1 MCILMFMR
9 EEIIRHLSQDYTVPV
24 RDPLW
29 KHIYLSPGLRKIMYN
44 KEFQKLGRIRQ
55 LGPASLVYPGA
66 SHTRLNHSLGVFYL
80 ARRILKT
87 ILFSEHCPDHLT
99 LVGVKSFLCASF
111 LHDIGHF
118 PHAHSFMEL
127 PLADHEFLSGKI
139 IRESEI
145 ASIIKDDIG
154 GDPVLT
160 AAIIDSAIPD
170 KGNKELIFFRNIL
183 SGVLD
188 PDKLDYLNRDAYF
201 CGVPYGMQDIDFV
214 ISQIRPTESGICLT
228 TKGVTAVENILF
240 SKYLMYKTVYWHS
253 DVRISTALVKKAVY
267 LGLSQGYFKA
277 EELYGMDDDEF
288 FRRMTETPEELASLV
303 RESETPRKY
312 KIISQQPFDEGNK
325 LHRELMDLDFRNEYE
340 MKLAEIIESRFPG
353 LLPENHLVI
362 DIPSK
367 ISFEVDVPILD
378 KKGNK
383 PFIGSP
389 TVFSGPVVQG
399 FTETLRHIKVIVP
412 SFVAEKVPELELDP
426 FV

>member
-1 MCILMFMR
+1 MK
-9 EEIIRHLSQDYTVPV
+9 EEIIRHLSEDYTVAV

-44 KEFQKLGRIRQ
+44 REFQKLGRISQ

-80 ARRILKT
+80 SRRILKS
-87 ILFSEHCPDHLT
+87 ILFSERCPSHLT
-99 LVGVKSFLCASF
+99 LKGVKSFLCASF

-127 PLADHEFLSGKI
+127 PLADHEILSGKI
-139 IRESEI
+139 IRESGI
-145 ASIIKDDIG
+145 ASIIENDIG
-154 GDPVLT
+154 GDPELT
-160 AAIIDSAIPD
+160 AAIIDTGIPD

-201 CGVPYGMQDIDFV
+201 CGVPYGVQDIDFV
-214 ISQIRPTESGICLT
+214 ISQIRPTETGICLT

-240 SKYLMYKTVYWHS
+240 SKYLMYKTVYWHI

-267 LGLSQGYFKA
+267 LGLAQKHFQA
-277 EELYGMDDDEF
+277 EDLYGMDDNEF
-288 FRRMTETPEELASLV
+288 FRRMMETPEEIASLV

-312 KIISQQPFDEGNK
+312 KTISQTPFDEGNE
-325 LHRELMDLDFRNEYE
+325 LHRDLMDLDYRNRYE
-340 MKLAEIIESRFPG
+340 TKLAQIIEKSHPG
-353 LLPENHLVI
+353 LLPVNHLVI

-378 KKGNK
+378 KDGNK

-389 TVFSGPVVQG
+389 TVFSRPVVQG
-399 FTETLRHIKVIVP
+399 FTETLRHIRVIVP
-412 SFVAEKVPELELDP
+412 SSVAEKVPELDLDP